1 MKMKISPVKNYKRP
15 EYAIKLAALLTATA
29 SLSGCVEGGLQTSG
43 AAATFESDRAG
54 AGAPACTEASAAD
67 TTTAAATMSKST
79 TTTTTEMTTP
89 FSSIEEA
96 ELAGDVAVINETMQT
111 KDDPALFT
119 AVAVTAT
126 TTAAVATTVTSTT
139 TPAPTEVEITE
150 DFMLEGEPAVD
161 EDEYDSLD
169 PVGIVPAYTDDDCQL
184 AGDVPEPVDTDD
196 EIIELEG
203 DVAAPEVD
211 FEEEIPDDYILANR
225 YENSLNDGCT
235 EVFKDT
241 DISCQIERIDGDEPN
256 DKFYIMKD
264 GSSVINARYL
274 LTSEN
279 SKSSIYITFAEK
291 GTNAYKA
298 LDLQKNEKLADHVYM
313 RGMELNGQ
321 KVKVVIIVFDS
332 FEFAYNYA
340 YNIETPDV
348 CVEMFKALIT
358 EGLV

>member
-1 MKMKISPVKNYKRP
+1 MKVSPVKNYKKP
-15 EYAIKLAALLTATA
+15 EYALKIAALLTAAA
-29 SLSGCVEGGLQTSG
+29 SVSGCSERILQTSG
-43 AAATFESDRAG
+43 AAATYDTEPTG
-54 AGAPACTEASAAD
+54 AGASAVTDASTAETTAAASST
-67 TTTAAATMSKST
+67 TTTAASTEIT
-79 TTTTTEMTTP
+79 TT
-89 FSSIEEA
+89 FGSVEET
-96 ELAGDVAVINETMQT
+96 ELAGDVAVIDETVQT
-111 KDDPALFT
+111 KEDPALFT
-119 AVAVTAT
+119 KVAVTT
-126 TTAAVATTVTSTT
+126 TVAATTVTTT
-139 TPAPTEVEITE
+139 TTTIAPAATEVEITE

-169 PVGIVPAYTDDDCQL
+169 PVGIVPAYTDDDCRL

-225 YENSLNDGCT
+225 YENSLADECT
-235 EVFKDT
+235 KAFKDT
-241 DISCQIERIDGDEPN
+241 EISCQLERIDRYEPN
-256 DKFYIMKD
+256 DMEYLMND
-264 GSSVINARYL
+264 GNTVINARYL
-274 LTSEN
+274 LTSEKKN
-279 SKSSIYITFAEK
+279 ASFYITFAER
-291 GTNAYKA
+291 GSSVYKE
-298 LDLQKNEKLADHVYM
+298 LDLNKKEKLADYVYM

-321 KVKVVIIVFDS
+321 KVKAVIIVFDS